1 MVQKQV
7 IRFGAADASCYNVW
21 YTGVASTISSYM
33 VWAMLY
39 SMVGVAW
46 TGAPW
51 PGFRHS
57 HAPGQGGG
65 MAMLLCYLLAA
76 SSPTPHHH
84 CQSSSFSS
92 LCVHILFWWSLDH
105 HLVPKL
111 FSMGSFKP
119 PQHNGPS
126 GAAKKVCWLARRGYR
141 GRQERTLKM
150 RSMLK
155 SVFGQING
163 WVKCLI
169 NGLWI
174 CELPKQT

>member
-1 MVQKQV
+1 
-7 IRFGAADASCYNVW
+7 
-21 YTGVASTISSYM
+21 
-33 VWAMLY
+33 MLY

-84 CQSSSFSS
+84 RQCSSFSS
-92 LCVHILFWWSLDH
+92 LCVHILFWCSLDH

-119 PQHNGPS
+119 SQHNGPS
-126 GAAKKVCWLARRGYR
+126 GAEKKVCWLARRVTGVSRR
-141 GRQERTLKM
+141 GHCWRNQSWDQNRL

-174 CELPKQT
+174 CELPKRTKNRNTNIIWLASLMWCL